1 MNVPVNMKRI
11 LIVDDEPRVLSIL
24 GVILDRMNKMEQI
37 KYGFESVTAD
47 GGKQA
52 LHEVEQ
58 GAFDLVISDV
68 IMPGMGGVELV
79 EAIRALG
86 LETAVI
92 WITAFGSQ
100 ALQADRKRLDVHS
113 CLDKPLLINEIR
125 QAALDAMGTNLSLA
139 TVTG

>member
-1 MNVPVNMKRI
+1 VPAKMKRI

-24 GVILDRMNKMEQI
+24 GTILDRMNKMERI
-37 KYGFESVTAD
+37 NYGFEIVTAN

-52 LHEVEQ
+52 LDEVKQEN
-58 GAFDLVISDV
+58 FDLVISDV
-68 IMPGMGGVELV
+68 IMPEMGGVELV

-100 ALQADRKRLDVHS
+100 AMQADKKRLNVHS

-125 QAALDAMGTNLSLA
+125 QAALDAMGTNLSL
-139 TVTG
+139 VTISG

>member
-1 MNVPVNMKRI
+1 MNGPVNMKRI

-24 GVILDRMNKMEQI
+24 GMILDRMNKMEQI
-37 KYGFESVTAD
+37 KYGFEIVTAD

-52 LHEVEQ
+52 LREVEQ

>member
-1 MNVPVNMKRI
+1 MPAKMKRI

-24 GVILDRMNKMEQI
+24 GTILDRMNKMERI
-37 KYGFESVTAD
+37 NYGFEIVTAN

-52 LHEVEQ
+52 LDEVKQEN
-58 GAFDLVISDV
+58 FDLVISDV
-68 IMPGMGGVELV
+68 IMPEMGGVELV

-100 ALQADRKRLDVHS
+100 AMQADKKRLNVHS

-125 QAALDAMGTNLSLA
+125 QAALDAMGTNLSL
-139 TVTG
+139 VTISG

>member
-1 MNVPVNMKRI
+1 
-11 LIVDDEPRVLSIL
+11 
-24 GVILDRMNKMEQI
+24 MNKMEQI
-37 KYGFESVTAD
+37 KYGFEIVTAD

-52 LHEVEQ
+52 LREVEQ

>member
-1 MNVPVNMKRI
+1 MKRI

-37 KYGFESVTAD
+37 KYGFEIVTAD

-52 LHEVEQ
+52 LREVEQ

>member
-1 MNVPVNMKRI
+1 VPANMKRI
-11 LIVDDEPRVLSIL
+11 LIVDDEPRVRSIL
-24 GVILDRMNKMEQI
+24 GMILDRMNKMEKIQ
-37 KYGFESVTAD
+37 YGFEIVTAD

-52 LHEVEQ
+52 LREVEQ
-58 GAFDLVISDV
+58 GDFDLVISDV
-68 IMPGMGGVELV
+68 IMPEMGGVELV

-100 ALQADRKRLDVHS
+100 ALQVDRQRLDVHS

>member
-1 MNVPVNMKRI
+1 MNVPAKMKRI

-24 GVILDRMNKMEQI
+24 GTILERMNKMERIQ
-37 KYGFESVTAD
+37 YRFEIVTAD

-52 LHEVEQ
+52 LGEVEQ
-58 GAFDLVISDV
+58 GEFDLVISDV
-68 IMPGMGGVELV
+68 IMPEMGGVELV

-100 ALQADRKRLDVHS
+100 ALQADKRRLNVHA

-125 QAALDAMGTNLSLA
+125 QAALDAMGTNLSLV
-139 TVTG
+139 TVYG

>member
-1 MNVPVNMKRI
+1 MKRI

-24 GVILDRMNKMEQI
+24 GMILDRMNKMEQI
-37 KYGFESVTAD
+37 KYGFEIVTAD

-52 LHEVEQ
+52 LREVEQ

>member
-37 KYGFESVTAD
+37 KYGFEIVMAD

>member
-1 MNVPVNMKRI
+1 MPAKMKRI

-24 GVILDRMNKMEQI
+24 GTILDRMNKIERI
-37 KYGFESVTAD
+37 NYGFEIVTAN

-52 LHEVEQ
+52 LDEVKQEN
-58 GAFDLVISDV
+58 FDLVISDV
-68 IMPGMGGVELV
+68 IMPEMGGVELV

-100 ALQADRKRLDVHS
+100 AMQADKKRLNVHS

-125 QAALDAMGTNLSLA
+125 QAALDAMGTNLSL
-139 TVTG
+139 VTISG